1 MAVVIPLRRILLP
14 SARLERR
21 LFTILVLEM
30 SKRDSMSERF
40 PECLE
45 PRMMT
50 GRFYVF
56 LWDLDS
62 FRN

>member
-1 MAVVIPLRRILLP
+1 
-14 SARLERR
+14 
-21 LFTILVLEM
+21 LFTILVLEI
-30 SKRDSMSERF
+30 SKSDSMSERF

-45 PRMMT
+45 PRMIT

>member
-14 SARLERR
+14 YARLERR
-21 LFTILVLEM
+21 LFTMFVLEM
-30 SKRDSMSERF
+30 SKSDSMRERF

-45 PRMMT
+45 PRIIT
-50 GRFYVF
+50 GRFYIF